1 MAKSAYNDKAKARTM
16 KYLSEKRE
24 KLGLNLPKG
33 TKDKYKKYAES
44 KGKSI
49 TELII
54 ELIENE
60 MEENP

>member
-1 MAKSAYNDKAKARTM
+1 MSKYDDKSKARTI
-16 KYLSEKRE
+16 KYLNEKRE

-33 TKDKYKKYAES
+33 TKEVYKKYAES

-54 ELIENE
+54 ELLEKE
-60 MEENP
+60 MQENP

>member
-1 MAKSAYNDKAKARTM
+1 MPKAAYDDKAKARTM
-16 KYLSEKRE
+16 RYLAEKRE

-54 ELIENE
+54 ELLEKE
-60 MEENP
+60 MHENP

>member
-1 MAKSAYNDKAKARTM
+1 MSKSTYDGKAKARTIR
-16 KYLSEKRE
+16 YLAEKRE

-33 TKDKYKKYAES
+33 TKEKYKKYAKN

-54 ELIENE
+54 ELLEKE
-60 MEENP
+60 MHENP